1 MIVKNKRRIECSS
14 IAQQLY
20 TRRCVTALIDDKV
33 CCPLVEPSYEVI
45 ALSKLAAL
53 VQRGQSKAILGSIS
67 LSVSP
72 SANTSVD

>member
-1 MIVKNKRRIECSS
+1 M
-14 IAQQLY
+14 
-20 TRRCVTALIDDKV
+20 IDDKV

>member
-1 MIVKNKRRIECSS
+1 MLFNRPAIVHEE
-14 IAQQLY
+14 
-20 TRRCVTALIDDKV
+20 CVTALIDDWI

-45 ALSKLAAL
+45 ALSKLAAV

-67 LSVSP
+67 LSASP